1 MKLEQK
7 QISAIKLKFSAIE
20 NRDDLLALIN
30 YTKTALYGEK
40 AKPFTLKQLNYF
52 VHPENCKN
60 RYKTFSIKKKTGGER
75 QINSPADG
83 LRSILRV
90 LNVIFQCCST
100 PHESANGFVL
110 NKSIVTNAKRH
121 LNKHY
126 VYNIDLKDFFHS
138 FDRNRVKMALM
149 REPFSLNGDK
159 EPVAFIIAS
168 LCTHPLL
175 IDESLKV
182 VLPQGSPTSPTL
194 TNLLCLNLDRR
205 LNGLAK
211 KIGADYS
218 RYADDITFSS
228 HRNVFNSET
237 FIKELKRIIEVDQ
250 DLRINDKKT
259 RLQKFGFRQEVTGLT
274 VNEKVNVQKRYVKQV
289 RMWIYYWEKYGYSKA
304 QQIFIKDYTKDK
316 GHVKNLNSQLS
327 NVISGKL
334 DFLRMVKG
342 EGDSTYSS
350 LNSRFFKLKESNCPD
365 RVKISKV
372 LKLWESE
379 GIETAMDYYYG
390 ISAKTNDFENHI
402 QDKKQI
408 SGNEDDEIIMSIIQ
422 SLKDDGLGDFNF

>member
-20 NRDDLLALIN
+20 NRDDLLVLIN
-30 YTKTALYGEK
+30 YTKTALYGDK
-40 AKPFTLKQLNYF
+40 AKPFTLKQLTYF
-52 VHPENCKN
+52 AHTENCKN
-60 RYKTFSIKKKTGGER
+60 RYKTFSIKKKSGGDR

-175 IDESLKV
+175 INESLKV

-259 RLQKFGFRQEVTGLT
+259 RLQKFGYRQEVTGLT

-350 LNSRFFKLKESNCPD
+350 LYSRFFKLKEANCPN
-365 RVKISKV
+365 RVKISEV
-372 LKLWESE
+372 LKLWESK
-379 GIETAMDYYYG
+379 GIESAMDYYYE
-390 ISAKTNDFENHI
+390 ISEKVDNFAENVQNLN
-402 QDKKQI
+402 QDTLLKDQ
-408 SGNEDDEIIMSIIQ
+408 EIINKIIE
-422 SLKDDGLGDFNF
+422 SLKNDGII

>member
-7 QISAIKLKFSAIE
+7 QISEIKLKFSAIE
-20 NRDDLLALIN
+20 NRDDLLVLIN
-30 YTKTALYGEK
+30 YTKTSLYGDK
-40 AKPFTLKQLNYF
+40 VKPFTLKQLTYF
-52 VHPENCKN
+52 AHPENCKN
-60 RYKTFSIKKKTGGER
+60 RYKTFSIKKKSGGDR

-90 LNVIFQCCST
+90 LNVIFQCCAI
-100 PHESANGFVL
+100 PHETANGFVL

-175 IDESLKV
+175 INESLKV

-350 LNSRFFKLKESNCPD
+350 LNSRFFKLKEANCPN
-365 RVKISKV
+365 RVKISEV
-372 LKLWESE
+372 LKLWESK
-379 GIETAMDYYYG
+379 GIESAMDYYYE
-390 ISAKTNDFENHI
+390 ISKKVDNFAENVQNLN
-402 QDKKQI
+402 QDTLLKD
-408 SGNEDDEIIMSIIQ
+408 EEIINKIIE
-422 SLKDDGLGDFNF
+422 SLKNDGII

>member
-20 NRDDLLALIN
+20 NRDDLLVLIN

-40 AKPFTLKQLNYF
+40 VKPFTLKQLTYF

-60 RYKTFSIKKKTGGER
+60 RYRTFSIKKKSGGER

-175 IDESLKV
+175 IDGTLKV

-194 TNLLCLNLDRR
+194 TNLLCLKLDRR

-274 VNEKVNVQKRYVKQV
+274 VNEKVNVQKRYVKQT
-289 RMWIYYWEKYGYSKA
+289 RMWIYYWEKYGYTKA
-304 QQIFIKDYTKDK
+304 QQIFIKNYTKDK

-334 DFLRMVKG
+334 DFLKMVKG
-342 EGDSTYSS
+342 EEDSTYST
-350 LNSRFFKLKESNCPD
+350 LNKRFQKLKEANSAD
-365 RVKISKV
+365 KIKIREV
-372 LKLWESE
+372 LKLWEND
-379 GIETAMDYYYG
+379 GIESAMDYYYG
-390 ISAKTNDFENHI
+390 KGFKINDFDDVI
-402 QDKKQI
+402 QIPNIDTLLK
-408 SGNEDDEIIMSIIQ
+408 DDEIINKIIE
-422 SLKDDGLGDFNF
+422 SLKNDGLL

>member
-7 QISAIKLKFSAIE
+7 QISEIKQKFSAIE
-20 NRDDLLALIN
+20 NRDDLLVLIN
-30 YTKTALYGEK
+30 YTKTAMYGEK
-40 AKPFTLKQLNYF
+40 AKPFTLKQFTYF
-52 VHPENCKN
+52 VYPENCKN
-60 RYKTFSIKKKTGGER
+60 RYKTFLIKKKSGGER
-75 QINSPADG
+75 QINAPANG

-90 LNVIFQCCST
+90 LNVIFQCCAI
-100 PHESANGFVL
+100 PHETANGFVL
-110 NKSIVTNAKRH
+110 KKSIVTNAKRH

-138 FDRNRVKMALM
+138 FDRNRLKMALM

-175 IDESLKV
+175 IDDTLKV

-194 TNLLCLNLDRR
+194 TNLLCLKLDRR

-228 HRNVFNSET
+228 HRNVFNSES
-237 FIKELKRIIEVDQ
+237 FIKELKRIIMDDQ
-250 DLRINDKKT
+250 DLMINDKKT
-259 RLQKFGFRQEVTGLT
+259 RLQKFGYRQEVTGLT

-304 QQIFIKDYTKDK
+304 QQLFVKDYTKDK
-316 GHVKNLNSQLS
+316 GHVNNLNSQLS

-365 RVKISKV
+365 RVKISEV

-379 GIETAMDYYYG
+379 GIESALDYYYG
-390 ISAKTNDFENHI
+390 ISEKTNVFEKHLKDN
-402 QDKKQI
+402 QQV
-408 SGNEDDEIIMSIIQ
+408 SGNEDDEIIRRIIQ